1 MKDLVTNFIYKP
13 ILAALLFFD
22 QLTGNFGLAIILLT
36 LTIRLILVPIT
47 MPGMKMSVKM
57 RDLQPEINKLK
68 EKYKGDKAGMQQAQ
82 LELFKKHQ
90 VNPAAGCLPLVAQFI
105 ILIVLYN
112 VFTDLLSGKGS
123 VLISSTQFLWMD
135 LTKPDPYYIMPI
147 LAGLTQLILSLMI
160 LPASSTAAE
169 KTLAVATPTKKDD
182 HKADDMGEMAATM
195 QKQMVFLMPVMT
207 VIIALRF
214 PSGLALYWIVSTLFS
229 IGQQYFVSGWGAL
242 PDYTARLFHRR
253 KLLS

>member
-1 MKDLVTNFIYKP
+1 MKDILKNIIYKP
-13 ILAALLFFD
+13 ILTLLLYFD
-22 QLTGNFGLAIILLT
+22 QVTGNFGLAIILLT
-36 LTIRLILVPIT
+36 LTIRTILVPIT
-47 MPGMKMSVKM
+47 LPGMKMSVKM

-68 EKYKGDKAGMQQAQ
+68 EKYKNDKAGLQQAQ
-82 LELFKKHQ
+82 VELFKTHQ
-90 VNPAAGCLPLVAQFI
+90 VNPAAGCLPLVAQFV

-112 VFTDLLSGKGS
+112 VFVDLLSGKGTE
-123 VLISSTQFLWMD
+123 VISTTQFLWLD

-169 KTLAVATPTKKDD
+169 KTLAVQTPTKKDD
-182 HKADDMGEMAATM
+182 KKADDMSDMAAGL
-195 QKQMVFLMPVMT
+195 QKQMVFMMPLMT
-207 VIIALRF
+207 GIIALRF

-242 PDYTARLFHRR
+242 TEYSARLFHRH
-253 KLLS
+253 